1 MSAPLTIGFGII
13 SWRSPKTLRATLE
26 AHIEA
31 NLTAA
36 FDESLIYFQDPSE
49 ADTALAKEFGI
60 PFEGGANA
68 GIAEG
73 MRRVAQNLSTDL
85 VLLLENDCPVVESF
99 HQIGRQIEELRE
111 RFGRGELDLA
121 RLRHRFRVG
130 AGLSLTKYFRYYPV
144 HELHPEF
151 DQHRQLSAVAPRWI
165 SIARRWMRPKKAQ
178 ALKGRSIYVEKRP
191 DHVFPGAIRHLSG
204 EVGDAL
210 YLTDSRYLNWTNQSV
225 LLPKAFFLETLMP
238 YVDAHPCNRTSNGFQ
253 SPEKV
258 LNTRWWREQRYRIG
272 VGRGLFTHQR
282 VDGSWRPNRPSYEP
296 T

>member
-49 ADTALAKEFGI
+49 ADRTLAKEFGI
-60 PFEGGANA
+60 PFEGGPNA
-68 GIAEG
+68 GIGEG

-85 VLLLENDCPVVESF
+85 VLFLENDCPVVEDF

-111 RFGRGELDLA
+111 RFGRGELELA

-151 DQHRQLSAVAPRWI
+151 DQQRQLSAVAPRWI
-165 SIARRWMRPKKAQ
+165 SIVRRWSRLELTSSSKIFPMSI
-178 ALKGRSIYVEKRP
+178 RS
-191 DHVFPGAIRHLSG
+191 
-204 EVGDAL
+204 
-210 YLTDSRYLNWTNQSV
+210 T
-225 LLPKAFFLETLMP
+225 
-238 YVDAHPCNRTSNGFQ
+238 
-253 SPEKV
+253 
-258 LNTRWWREQRYRIG
+258 IG
-272 VGRGLFTHQR
+272 
-282 VDGSWRPNRPSYEP
+282 
-296 T
+296 